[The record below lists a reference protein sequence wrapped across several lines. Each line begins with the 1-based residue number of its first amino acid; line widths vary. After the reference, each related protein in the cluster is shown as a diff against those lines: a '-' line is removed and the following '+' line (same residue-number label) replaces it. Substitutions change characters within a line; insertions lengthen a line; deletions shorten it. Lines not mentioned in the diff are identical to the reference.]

1 MEQVSFTTNY
11 YNYNE
16 ETPDMAL
23 FDIHYCFAGNKD
35 DTKDKKQPYKSLH
48 GKIKLTGKMF
58 CAQSC
63 NSLWN
68 LQKKLYTRY
77 FCI

>member
-1 MEQVSFTTNY
+1 MSFTTNY

-16 ETPDMAL
+16 ETPDMSL

-35 DTKDKKQPYKSLH
+35 DKKQSYKSLH

-58 CAQSC
+58 TYKAVVIK
-63 NSLWN
+63 LWN
-68 LQKKLYTRY
+68 LQKMLYTRY